1 MDLAGIAAIAGVPLA
16 ILAAVVAMLRE
27 RAPLRRLERVAPLVE
42 SMDDP
47 SRARRALQLVQDDL
61 ALRVGLA
68 ETAPREVALLLWCSY
83 FAIMVFVN
91 AAFLVAVPI
100 VGEATFDL
108 IVQHVLLE
116 LTVAGFSVA
125 AGVMR
130 YRRRRAWRVARLREI
145 LK

>member
-1 MDLAGIAAIAGVPLA
+1 
-16 ILAAVVAMLRE
+16 
-27 RAPLRRLERVAPLVE
+27 
-42 SMDDP
+42 MDDP